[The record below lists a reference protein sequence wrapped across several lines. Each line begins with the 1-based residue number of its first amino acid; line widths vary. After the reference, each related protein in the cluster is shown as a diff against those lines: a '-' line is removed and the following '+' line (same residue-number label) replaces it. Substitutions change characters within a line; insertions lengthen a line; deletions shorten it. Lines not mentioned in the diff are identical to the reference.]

1 MRAYPGIIARDMDAS
16 SGISSGRSSDCGAG
30 RDPAARRDLA
40 ECVFEARFLEGLP
53 VDESGDPSPRQVP
66 GVVAS
71 RVAPT
76 PVAAPRLIGWS
87 EDLAAELGLSCPTS
101 GSRSLDILAGNAL
114 APGMRP
120 WSARYGGHQFGNWAG
135 QLGDGRA
142 ITLGELS
149 APDGRR
155 HELQL
160 KGAGVTPYSRFA
172 DGRAVLRSSLREFL
186 CSEAMHALGVP
197 TTRALS
203 LVATGEPVVRDMFYD
218 GDARPEP
225 GAIVCRVA
233 PTFLRFGNFEIH
245 AASDETGPL
254 RALFAR
260 TLRDHYPHIDPAA
273 PDAPVAWLGEVAERT
288 ATMVAHWM
296 RVGFVHGVMNTDNM
310 SVLGLTIDYGPY
322 GFLEGYDPSW
332 TPNTTDAQGRRYCY
346 GRQPQIA
353 LWNLARLAGA
363 LRPLGADDEGLQ
375 GALERYRDAF
385 GRVHREMLAAKL
397 GLVAL
402 RDDDEAL
409 LTELFGLMAST
420 ETDMPILF
428 RGLARVRPGLPAGDL
443 RMLLRDAVYD
453 EQALG
458 AGLIERWQSWVDR
471 WQARAA
477 REQQPAEW
485 RRARMDAVNPLYLPR
500 NYLAQQAIDAATAGD
515 DAPLRELLAVLR
527 RPYEEQPGRGS
538 YAARRPE
545 WARHKAGCS
554 ALSCSS

>member
-1 MRAYPGIIARDMDAS
+1 MSAP
-16 SGISSGRSSDCGAG
+16 SDSP
-30 RDPAARRDLA
+30 PAAMTSRDTPAPRDLSD
-40 ECVFEARFLEGLP
+40 CVFETRFLDGLP
-53 VDESGDPSPRQVP
+53 VDGSSDASPRQVP

-71 RVAPT
+71 HVAPT

-87 EDLAAELGLSCPTS
+87 EDLAAGLGLARPAP
-101 GSRSLDILAGNAL
+101 GSRALDILAGNAL

-142 ITLGELS
+142 ITLGELPG
-149 APDGRR
+149 PDGRR
-155 HELQL
+155 DELQL

-203 LVATGEPVVRDMFYD
+203 LVATGESVVRDMFYD

-245 AASDETGPL
+245 AASDEAAPL
-254 RALFAR
+254 RALFER
-260 TLRDHYPHIDPAA
+260 TLRDFYPYIDPAA

-363 LRPLGADDEGLQ
+363 LRPLGADDDGLQ
-375 GALERYRDAF
+375 RALERYRDTF

-402 RDDDEAL
+402 DDDDEPL
-409 LTELFGLMAST
+409 LSELFGAMASV

-428 RGLARVRPGLPAGDL
+428 RGLARLLSDLPTGDL
-443 RMLLRDAVYD
+443 RVLLSDAVYD
-453 EQALG
+453 AAALD
-458 AGLIERWQSWVDR
+458 AALVARWQAWVDR

-477 REQQPAEW
+477 REGRPAAW
-485 RRARMDAVNPLYLPR
+485 RIARMDAANPRYLPR

-515 DAPLRELLAVLR
+515 DAPLHELLAVLR
-527 RPYEEQPGRGS
+527 RPYEDQPGRES